1 MSDVCTRVEYIKL
14 GFPGML
20 SLCLEWWAF
29 EAISV
34 FCGWVEDADTVI
46 GANAVMLNIS
56 AMTYVIYL
64 GISAAAS
71 IRVGTALGMSS
82 LLQNKGN
89 MTYYIGAGD
98 YFKAQTASNVG
109 LVSAFISSSLFAI
122 VFLILRKQMPK
133 FFVKDAD
140 IRNEVT
146 RTIAMLS
153 TYQIVD
159 AVNIVVAGIFKG
171 AGHQSRSAKINFVAF
186 YTLGLPLAAFLTFGI
201 STDMADLI
209 SLWIGLVVALT
220 FACLSSLAMLYRW
233 EWKSMAAAVSAEQA
247 NSYRRLEG

>member
-71 IRVGTALGMSS
+71 IRVGTAL
-82 LLQNKGN
+82 
-89 MTYYIGAGD
+89 GAGD